1 MDTRLVVAQVAI
13 GFVLAF
19 CLWAQLFPRSNWRLF
34 WSWQYRFS
42 HVRGEREQIA
52 FVRRLTVLPIVVCV
66 ILTVIIQ
73 VWG

>member
-1 MDTRLVVAQVAI
+1 MDTRLVVAQIAA
-13 GFVLAF
+13 GFVLVL
-19 CLWAQLFPRSNWRLF
+19 CLWAQWFPRSNWRLF
-34 WSWQYRFS
+34 WSSQYRFS

-52 FVRRLTVLPIVVCV
+52 FVRRLTVLPIVVGV